1 MKLRISHMV
10 VQAVLVWDDGE
21 ELTPGPDVQPI
32 SLPLSQL
39 GAFAETVPAEIAAL
53 AEKLTA
59 ESGEGD
65 RSE

>member
-10 VQAVLVWDDGE
+10 VQAVLVWDDGK

-32 SLPLSQL
+32 SLPLSRL
-39 GAFAETVPAEIAAL
+39 GAFAETVPAEIEAL

-59 ESGEGD
+59 EAD
-65 RSE
+65 ATPPN